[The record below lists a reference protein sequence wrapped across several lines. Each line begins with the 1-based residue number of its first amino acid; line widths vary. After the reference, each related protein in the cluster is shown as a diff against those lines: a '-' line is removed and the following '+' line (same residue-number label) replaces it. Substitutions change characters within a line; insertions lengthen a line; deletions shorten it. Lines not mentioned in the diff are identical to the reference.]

1 VKRYSPGT
9 FGAPTRPHRHHRT
22 RMVLSLISALCGAA
36 AALVA
41 AFIIVAG
48 VGPSRGIVAWIALP
62 VLVVIW
68 LTGLWWRWDS
78 PDRRKRT
85 SERGRR
91 GF

>member
-1 VKRYSPGT
+1 
-9 FGAPTRPHRHHRT
+9 
-22 RMVLSLISALCGAA
+22 
-36 AALVA
+36 VA